1 MQSANR
7 LQKALKKG
15 SPTFGAWQML
25 PGTNLSRAICR
36 SSPNVDWVLIDQ
48 EHGNISDDAMHELVA
63 SVAACGVSPIV
74 RVPDGQHW
82 MIKRALDAGAHG
94 ILVPLLETV
103 QDAKNIVRYSK
114 FPPVGNRGFGSPF
127 SMEKFAEQSSSA
139 LGGGVKELSSVE
151 YLQQANDG
159 IVVAV
164 QIETQS
170 AVQNVREI
178 AAVPGIDVLFVGPFD
193 LGNNI
198 GHPII
203 ASKRDPEL
211 VEAITSVHKAAEEAG
226 KRSGIYCNSGEE
238 ARQYAD
244 QGFSMVSAM
253 TDMVAVP
260 KAFGQ
265 AFEAAK
271 GSYVHAGV
279 QGIKQGVEKMTGPYG
294 K

>member
-1 MQSANR
+1 MQKQELILTILKDLR
-7 LQKALKKG
+7 LRLRWRRCG
-15 SPTFGAWQML
+15 TFFC
-25 PGTNLSRAICR
+25 S
-36 SSPNVDWVLIDQ
+36 
-48 EHGNISDDAMHELVA
+48 
-63 SVAACGVSPIV
+63 
-74 RVPDGQHW
+74 
-82 MIKRALDAGAHG
+82 
-94 ILVPLLETV
+94 
-103 QDAKNIVRYSK
+103 
-114 FPPVGNRGFGSPF
+114 
-127 SMEKFAEQSSSA
+127 
-139 LGGGVKELSSVE
+139 
-151 YLQQANDG
+151 
-159 IVVAV
+159 
-164 QIETQS
+164 
-170 AVQNVREI
+170 
-178 AAVPGIDVLFVGPFD
+178 LFVGPFD

-211 VEAITSVHKAAEEAG
+211 VEAITSVNKAAEEAG
-226 KRSGIYCNSGEE
+226 KKSGIYCNSGEE

-271 GSYVHAGV
+271 GGYVHAGV

>member
-1 MQSANR
+1 MQAANR
-7 LQKALKKG
+7 FQRALSKG
-15 SPTFGAWQML
+15 GATFGAWQML
-25 PGTNLSRAICR
+25 PGTNLTRAICR
-36 SSPNVDWVLIDQ
+36 SSSAVDWILVDQ
-48 EHGNISDDAMHELVA
+48 EHGNISDDSMHEIVA
-63 SVAACGVSPIV
+63 ASAACGVSPIV

-94 ILVPLLETV
+94 ILVPLLQTV
-103 QDAKNIVRYSK
+103 EDAQNIVKYSK

-127 SMEKFAEQSSSA
+127 SMEKFIEQPAHSS
-139 LGGGVKELSSVE
+139 GNVKELSSVN
-151 YLQQANDG
+151 YLQQANKHTV
-159 IVVAV
+159 IAV

-170 AVQNVREI
+170 ALDNVRAI
-178 AAVPGIDVLFVGPFD
+178 AEVPGIDVLFVGPFD

-198 GHPII
+198 GHPILQ
-203 ASKRDPEL
+203 SKRDPEL
-211 VEAITSVHKAAEEAG
+211 VQAIESVRTAAEAAG
-226 KRSGIYCNSGEE
+226 KKSGIYCNSGEE

-244 QGFSMVSAM
+244 QGFHMVSAM